1 MNAEHEPMHTELSE
15 AWDPVEPSSWWEC
28 WKHILW
34 GKDFGHF
41 FIFKQVYHTLLKHK
55 SNTFSITFTMR
66 LFIIIVKLYVMILVF
81 YLQTITLENKLNVTT
96 TLAFILNENYLF
108 VWT

>member
-1 MNAEHEPMHTELSE
+1 
-15 AWDPVEPSSWWEC
+15 
-28 WKHILW
+28 
-34 GKDFGHF
+34 
-41 FIFKQVYHTLLKHK
+41 
-55 SNTFSITFTMR
+55 MR

-108 VWT
+108 V